1 MEEENLLLGHVQKT
15 NGVALA
21 VQVCSDGVQCFME
34 LPLNIGEL
42 FEYFI
47 GRPHKD
53 LKVSIKKK
61 TEQNERGGGRE
72 THRENIS
79 TKKTQKVY
87 SKMNTSHKKLQFC
100 VEPPTTFIV
109 GSLSGVMYN
118 HGS

>member
-21 VQVCSDGVQCFME
+21 VQVGSDGVQCFME

-61 TEQNERGGGRE
+61 TEQNERGEGKKHTQRE
-72 THRENIS
+72 
-79 TKKTQKVY
+79 Y
-87 SKMNTSHKKLQFC
+87 
-100 VEPPTTFIV
+100 
-109 GSLSGVMYN
+109 
-118 HGS
+118 

>member
-1 MEEENLLLGHVQKT
+1 MEEKNLLLGHVQET

-21 VQVCSDGVQCFME
+21 VQVCSDGVQRFME

-42 FEYFI
+42 LEHFI

-61 TEQNERGGGRE
+61 TEQNERGEGE
-72 THRENIS
+72 KQTHRENIR
-79 TKKTQKVY
+79 KKKVY
-87 SKMNTSHKKLQFC
+87 SKMNTSHKKLQFYI
-100 VEPPTTFIV
+100 EPPTTFIM